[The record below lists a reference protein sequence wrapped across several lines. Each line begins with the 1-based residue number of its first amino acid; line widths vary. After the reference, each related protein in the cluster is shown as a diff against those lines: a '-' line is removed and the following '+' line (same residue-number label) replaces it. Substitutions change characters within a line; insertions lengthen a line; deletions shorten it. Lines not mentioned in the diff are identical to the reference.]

1 MKRNVL
7 LKSILGLAT
16 TVALLLV
23 SCGGGGGGGGGG
35 GSDDTCK
42 NYTAVATVPSLSTQL
57 SPTGTPP
64 AARNQHEFAYDAA
77 NDRLIIHGGR
87 DGTQSFNDT
96 WVLANASGVS
106 GTPTWNHLTT
116 AGTAPQRYLA
126 AFGYN
131 SAKNKFL
138 LFGGSDSTGQTKMDL
153 WLLSNA
159 NGVEGTA
166 ATWSTVQIAGTA
178 PSVRGSMAS
187 AYDET
192 SDTLILFGGG
202 ACSGTACTLYNET
215 WLINSVTTAPTW
227 QKINPTGT
235 LPPALANLSAVYDP
249 ARNCLVIFGGNA
261 STANPP
267 DTLARVDDTW
277 VLSDVIGSGTPAWSQ
292 LTTTIAP
299 PARGGHSAVFDST
312 NNRMIVF
319 GGVGTEN
326 YVGKDVWILVN
337 PGAASPTWAEYST
350 GAPQPPARGNHA
362 AVYTGTGKNRMIVFG
377 GATGGGT
384 FTNDTWVLRNA
395 NGIPSSTVS
404 AITIKGGSVS
414 VCNGYTIQLTP
425 VATDAAGNEV
435 SGVLFIWST
444 SNPAAAT
451 VSPTGLVTGA
461 GAGSATITAGNGV
474 VSGSLAITIK
484 LPPTTPGGGGGGSTL
499 SIVEG
504 QTVSACF
511 DTNAGITSVVNPQTI
526 IAFGGAPLSGYTWTI
541 SSLSAFPSGTTVS
554 SLTGVF
560 NGTGGK
566 FALAPGSYTF
576 KMDVSDGTSSASGTI
591 TLIVQQA
598 NSSGAGGIPGVG
610 CPDAVFQQSPS
621 FGNLLPSAK
630 AGSPYGASLWVMGGT
645 PPYTWSL
652 ATGTLPPG
660 LSVDA
665 SKGVVR
671 GTPFS
676 SASGQT
682 FQFTVKVT
690 DAMGETAITPST
702 YRITVQ

>member
-1 MKRNVL
+1 
-7 LKSILGLAT
+7 
-16 TVALLLV
+16 
-23 SCGGGGGGGGGG
+23 
-35 GSDDTCK
+35 
-42 NYTAVATVPSLSTQL
+42 
-57 SPTGTPP
+57 
-64 AARNQHEFAYDAA
+64 
-77 NDRLIIHGGR
+77 
-87 DGTQSFNDT
+87 
-96 WVLANASGVS
+96 
-106 GTPTWNHLTT
+106 
-116 AGTAPQRYLA
+116 
-126 AFGYN
+126 
-131 SAKNKFL
+131 
-138 LFGGSDSTGQTKMDL
+138 
-153 WLLSNA
+153 
-159 NGVEGTA
+159 
-166 ATWSTVQIAGTA
+166 
-178 PSVRGSMAS
+178 MAS

-202 ACSGTACTLYNET
+202 ACSGAACTLYNET

-227 QKINPTGT
+227 QKINPNGT
-235 LPPALANLSAVYDP
+235 LPPALANLPAVYDP
-249 ARNCLVIFGGNA
+249 AKNRLLIFGGNA
-261 STANPP
+261 STSKPP
-267 DTLARVDDTW
+267 DPLARVGDTW
-277 VLSDVIGSGTPAWSQ
+277 ILSNVIGSGIPTWSQ

-312 NNRMIVF
+312 SNRMVVF
-319 GGVGTEN
+319 AGAGTEN
-326 YVGKDVWILVN
+326 YARKDVWILVN
-337 PGAASPTWAEYST
+337 PGDTSPTWAEYLT
-350 GAPQPPARGNHA
+350 GTPQPPARVNHA

-377 GATGGGT
+377 GDIGGST
-384 FTNDTWVLRNA
+384 FTNDTWVLRDA

-404 AITIKGGSVS
+404 AITVKGGSVS
-414 VCNGYTIQLTP
+414 LCNGYTIQLTP

-451 VSPTGLVTGA
+451 VSPTGLVTGT

-504 QTVSACF
+504 QTLSACF
-511 DTNAGITSVVNPQTI
+511 DTNAGITSVVNPQTL

-591 TLIVQQA
+591 TLIVEQA

-702 YRITVQ
+702 CRITVQ

>member
-42 NYTAVATVPSLSTQL
+42 NYTAVATVPSLWTQL
-57 SPTGTPP
+57 SPAGTPP

-87 DGTQSFNDT
+87 DTTQFFDDA
-96 WVLANASGVS
+96 WVLTNASGVS
-106 GTPTWNHLTT
+106 GTSTWNHLTT

-131 SAKNKFL
+131 GAKNKFF

-159 NGVEGTA
+159 NGVGGTA

-215 WLINSVTTAPTW
+215 WLISSLTTAPTW
-227 QKINPTGT
+227 QKINPNGT

-249 ARNCLVIFGGNA
+249 AKNCLVIFGGNA

-267 DTLARVDDTW
+267 DPLARVDDTW
-277 VLSDVIGSGTPAWSQ
+277 VLSNVIGSGIPAWSQ

-326 YVGKDVWILVN
+326 YVGKDVWILAN
-337 PGAASPTWAEYST
+337 PGDTSPTWAEYLT
-350 GAPQPPARGNHA
+350 GTPQPPARGNHA

-451 VSPTGLVTGA
+451 VIPTGLVTGT

-504 QTVSACF
+504 QTLSACF
-511 DTNAGITSVVNPQTI
+511 DTNAGITSVVNPQTL

-560 NGTGGK
+560 KGTGGR

-591 TLIVQQA
+591 TLIVEEA
-598 NSSGAGGIPGVG
+598 NSFGAGGIPGVG

>member
-7 LKSILGLAT
+7 LVLIIGLAT

-23 SCGGGGGGGGGG
+23 SCAGGGGG
-35 GSDDTCK
+35 GSDNSCK
-42 NYTAVATVPSLSTQL
+42 DYTAVATVPSLWTQL
-57 SPTGTPP
+57 SPTGTLP
-64 AARNQHEFAYDAA
+64 AARWQHEFAYDAA

-87 DGTQSFNDT
+87 NGTQFLNDA
-96 WVLANASGVS
+96 WVLTNASGVS
-106 GTPTWNHLTT
+106 GTPTWNQLIT

-126 AFGYN
+126 AFAYN
-131 SAKNKFL
+131 SAKNNFF
-138 LFGGSDSTGQTKMDL
+138 LFGGSDSTGQIKMDL

-159 NGVEGTA
+159 NGVGGTA
-166 ATWSTVQIAGTA
+166 ATWSTAQIAGTA
-178 PSVRGSMAS
+178 PSVRGSVAS

-202 ACSGTACTLYNET
+202 ACSSTACTLYNET

-235 LPPALANLSAVYDP
+235 LPLGLSNLSAVYDP
-249 ARNCLVIFGGNA
+249 AKNRLVIFGGNI

-267 DTLARVDDTW
+267 DPSARVNDTW
-277 VLSDVIGSGTPAWSQ
+277 ALSNVIGSGIPTWSH

-319 GGVGTEN
+319 GGVGTDN
-326 YVGKDVWILVN
+326 YLGKDVWILAN
-337 PGAASPTWAEYST
+337 PGDTSPTWAEYLT
-350 GAPQPPARGNHA
+350 GTPQPPARVSHA

-377 GATGGGT
+377 GDTGSST

-404 AITIKGGSVS
+404 AITIKAGSAS

-425 VATDAAGNEV
+425 VATDAAGDEV
-435 SGVLFIWST
+435 SGVLFVWST

-451 VSPTGLVTGA
+451 VSPTGLVTGT
-461 GAGSATITAGNGV
+461 GAGSATITAGSGV
-474 VSGSLAITIK
+474 VSGSLAITIN
-484 LPPTTPGGGGGGSTL
+484 LPPTTPGGGGGSSTL
-499 SIVEG
+499 SIMED
-504 QTVSACF
+504 QTVSACV
-511 DTNAGITSVVNPQTI
+511 DTNSGITSVVNPQTL

-566 FALAPGSYTF
+566 FALAPGLYPF
-576 KMDVSDGTSSASGTI
+576 RVDVSDGTSSASGTI
-591 TLIVQQA
+591 TLIVEEA
-598 NSSGAGGIPGVG
+598 NSSTVDGIPGVG
-610 CPDAVFQQSPS
+610 CPEAVLQQGPWFS
-621 FGNLLPSAK
+621 NLLPSAK

-682 FQFTVKVT
+682 FQFTVRVT
-690 DAMGETAITPST
+690 DATGETAITPST